1 MQYLYCDPGLI
12 GSLSILIFIIWV
24 IKYIIID
31 RPKETQMDNAIFKQQ
46 NGEIVYE
53 DELSALSDKEFYEFT
68 KQKRSKESKTL
79 SYIVFAITY
88 AIVLYIFH

>member
-1 MQYLYCDPGLI
+1 MYYLYEPMNGI
-12 GSLSILIFIIWV
+12 TAFFIIILIIWV

-46 NGEIVYE
+46 KGEIVYE

-68 KQKRSKESKTL
+68 KQKRTKKSKFGFWL
-79 SYIVFAITY
+79 SVMVLYIIL
-88 AIVLYIFH
+88 LYIFH